1 MKVGDEAYVKYCS
14 FCDKKIRTPVI
25 YKDHVFCSAQ
35 CKDSFVSSKEKT
47 RDFTELRS
55 VRSFQP
61 IGISEDVLKSILE
74 AGRHTPSAHNIQP
87 WHFIVVSDPKI
98 KKELAVTGKFVE
110 DSALIIVGCGDPE
123 ESLRWY
129 ELEVA
134 IALQSMVLA
143 AWMQG
148 VGSCWIDVGSNKGRV
163 KKVLGIPDRLKM
175 VALVAFGYPSE
186 TLKPVWKKPLNQ
198 IIHHNKF

>member
-1 MKVGDEAYVKYCS
+1 
-14 FCDKKIRTPVI
+14 
-25 YKDHVFCSAQ
+25 
-35 CKDSFVSSKEKT
+35 
-47 RDFTELRS
+47 
-55 VRSFQP
+55 
-61 IGISEDVLKSILE
+61 
-74 AGRHTPSAHNIQP
+74 
-87 WHFIVVSDPKI
+87 VVSDPKI

-134 IALQSMVLA
+134 IALQSMVLT

-163 KKVLGIPDRLKM
+163 KKILGIPARLKI
-175 VALVAFGYPSE
+175 VALVAFGYPAE
-186 TLKPVWKKPLNQ
+186 TPKPKWKKLLNQ

>member
-1 MKVGDEAYVKYCS
+1 
-14 FCDKKIRTPVI
+14 
-25 YKDHVFCSAQ
+25 
-35 CKDSFVSSKEKT
+35 
-47 RDFTELRS
+47 LRS
-55 VRSFQP
+55 VRSFQSK
-61 IGISEDVLKSILE
+61 GISEDVLKSILE